1 MSEFKHIVRI
11 AGKDING
18 KKKVAAALA
27 DMKGIGANLLHM
39 ILNSLKI
46 DSRLRFGALN
56 DEQITEIA
64 ASLKDP
70 SKLGIPNWALNR
82 RKNIDTGSDIHVIG
96 ADLQITLRRDIERE
110 RGVGSWRGVRHS
122 LGLKVRGQRTRCTGR
137 KGRSVGVRKTVR
149 APARA
154 E

>member
-11 AGKDING
+11 SGKDIVG
-18 KKKVAAALA
+18 KKKAEVALA
-27 DMKGIGANLLHM
+27 DLSGVGMNLSHM
-39 ILNSLKI
+39 ILNSLKL

-56 DEQITEIA
+56 DEQLENIED
-64 ASLKDP
+64 SLKDLR
-70 SKLGIPNWALNR
+70 KLGIPIWALNR

-96 ADLQITLRRDIERE
+96 ADLQMTLRRDIDRE
-110 RGVGSWRGVRHS
+110 RSVLSWRGVRHS

-149 APARA
+149 ATT
-154 E
+154 

>member
-27 DMKGIGANLLHM
+27 DMKGVGANLSHM

-110 RGVGSWRGVRHS
+110 RVAGSWRGVRHS

-154 E
+154 G